1 MLKWAIVPDRGDQ
14 TIGDLRG
21 RQCNAQAAGISSA
34 QNDERPFKLSSGLLW
49 GAGEIFLG
57 IYHPPSTRNMLAKSN
72 AIDPVGSPFRDHAT
86 AATRRWR
93 PIAGFTRYRLAERQ
107 KILF

>member
-34 QNDERPFKLSSGLLW
+34 KNDERPFKLSSGLLW
-49 GAGEIFLG
+49 GAGEILLG
-57 IYHPPSTRNMLAKSN
+57 IYDPPSARNMPAKSM
-72 AIDPVGSPFRDHAT
+72 PLTP
-86 AATRRWR
+86 
-93 PIAGFTRYRLAERQ
+93 
-107 KILF
+107 